1 MLLPSLRALERRSTS
16 STSDERQ
23 SRAGSATDRPSV
35 RRTIMRSIGRF
46 HFALARTAVA
56 VAVALATQAVIAQEA
71 LDDQDPVDLDWVPA
85 WDTPFWPVPSG
96 AALEVAVGRTGI
108 PAGSGAVGTE
118 RAKSGDY
125 VLALLTLPLGA
136 RGRARTVEADADDA
150 DGGSAEEDSD
160 ERPRTERFERTDQL
174 ALGARGAGTA
184 GSPPGDLGS
193 GGATGATVPPV
204 NGASA
209 DGTAGAASTTG
220 ERLGASSEPVA
231 VEERFET
238 PTRQPGRPMR
248 RSLEVPFELLRAALE
263 HAEHAAGLD
272 ASLRRLAVLGQ
283 RSRWS
288 GLSPELRLRG
298 ATGIDQTRSTD
309 SAGIVPGEETLRDA
323 SDSLVEVRLTFH
335 LERLLYSGQEV
346 ALERARQQLM
356 ADRVELRAALG
367 RELLTYRHAVRR
379 LHDEEL
385 LEEDRADAEFDAER
399 ARLALFLLTDGWFRG
414 EETVR
419 RYEERPR

>member
-1 MLLPSLRALERRSTS
+1 M
-16 STSDERQ
+16 
-23 SRAGSATDRPSV
+23 
-35 RRTIMRSIGRF
+35 
-46 HFALARTAVA
+46 
-56 VAVALATQAVIAQEA
+56 ALATRAALAQEV

-108 PAGSGAVGTE
+108 PAAPGAVGTE

-136 RGRARTVEADADDA
+136 RGRARAADADAGDA
-150 DGGSAEEDSD
+150 DGGLAEEDAD
-160 ERPRTERFERTDQL
+160 GRARTERTDRL
-174 ALGARGAGTA
+174 ALGAGGAATVASG
-184 GSPPGDLGS
+184 PGELGR
-193 GGATGATVPPV
+193 GGATGAAVPPV
-204 NGASA
+204 NGAS
-209 DGTAGAASTTG
+209 GGGVTGAASAAG
-220 ERLGASSEPVA
+220 ERLSASSEPVA
-231 VEERFET
+231 ADERLET
-238 PTRQPGRPMR
+238 PRREPERPMR
-248 RSLEVPFELLRAALE
+248 RSLEVPVELLRAALE
-263 HAEHAAGLD
+263 QAEHAAGLD

-346 ALERARQQLM
+346 ALERARQQLL

-367 RELLTYRHAVRR
+367 RELLTYRRAVSR

-385 LEEDRADAEFDAER
+385 LDEDRADAEFDAER

-414 EETVR
+414 EETMR
-419 RYEERPR
+419 RYEAPPR